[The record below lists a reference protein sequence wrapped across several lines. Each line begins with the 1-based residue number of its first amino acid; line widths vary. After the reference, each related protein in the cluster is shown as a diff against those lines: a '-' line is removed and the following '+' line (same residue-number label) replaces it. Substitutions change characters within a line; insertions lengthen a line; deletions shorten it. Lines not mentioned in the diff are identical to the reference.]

1 MDTQITVQAE
11 LLRFLR
17 ILLLGG
23 VCGILFD
30 CMRLLRA
37 FLPHG
42 VIAVFLEDTIFSF
55 AVCFVL
61 QVDAWSFC
69 NGALC
74 WQHFCGIW
82 LGLLLWLLT
91 AGRLTA
97 AFLRRIRMLRN
108 RISRLLRCLFCR
120 PANPEEKISESP

>member
-1 MDTQITVQAE
+1 MAAAVETAGQFVHPVTVPAAE
-11 LLRFLR
+11 AH
-17 ILLLGG
+17 
-23 VCGILFD
+23 FD
-30 CMRLLRA
+30 
-37 FLPHG
+37 